1 MADHGF
7 TIEEK
12 MATRG
17 AHWKYQHLQIARRKF
32 LQNIHN
38 TLMFVIKWNMLLVGQ
53 KKVKILNSNIP
64 IKMVGLV
71 DNVMVVICALVNLY
85 NSVVS

>member
-1 MADHGF
+1 
-7 TIEEK
+7 
-12 MATRG
+12 
-17 AHWKYQHLQIARRKF
+17 
-32 LQNIHN
+32 
-38 TLMFVIKWNMLLVGQ
+38 MFVIKWNMLLVGQ
-53 KKVKILNSNIP
+53 KKVKILNSNLP